1 MPRWLSVLLLA
12 TLGLNGTPVSADT
25 LRIAVASNFAHAMQA
40 LGDRFEADSRHSLT
54 VSLGSTGK
62 HFAQITNGAPFDIF
76 LAADAERP
84 ARLER
89 EGRIVIDSRFTYAIG
104 RLAIWA
110 PPHSRMDLPADLT
123 RDEVARVAI
132 ANPRLAPYGRA
143 AHETLKALGLWTAIE
158 QKLVRGENIAQAFQ
172 FVFTGNA
179 DSGLIA
185 QAQLAALSTEISG
198 TVWEVPAELHAP
210 IVQQAVLLRDSKA
223 ARAFLAFLRTET
235 ARAIITSAGYEAP

>member
-1 MPRWLSVLLLA
+1 
-12 TLGLNGTPVSADT
+12 
-25 LRIAVASNFAHAMQA
+25 MQA
-40 LGDRFEADSRHSLT
+40 LGDRFEADSGHRLT

-89 EGRIVIDSRFTYAIG
+89 DGRAVTDSRFTYAIG

-110 PPHSRMDLPADLT
+110 PSRSGMDLPTDLT
-123 RDEVARVAI
+123 RNEVARVAI

-143 AHETLKALGLWTAIE
+143 ARETLEALGLWRTIE
-158 QKLVRGENIAQAFQ
+158 HKLVRGENIAQAFQ

-198 TVWEVPAELHAP
+198 AVWEVPAELHAP
-210 IVQQAVLLRDSKA
+210 IAQQAVLLRDSRA

-235 ARAIITSAGYEAP
+235 ARAIITSAGYQTP